1 MEFAVAVRRGTGE
14 PGRERAFGEE
24 KRTAGVLAGG
34 LDEDLRRAGV
44 MMLALS
50 GAVKD
55 RIHGADCTP
64 RLPLSPRQQ
73 HAPPAR
79 S

>member
-24 KRTAGVLAGG
+24 KRTAGVLAVA
-34 LDEDLRRAGV
+34 LMKICAG
-44 MMLALS
+44 
-50 GAVKD
+50 
-55 RIHGADCTP
+55 
-64 RLPLSPRQQ
+64 
-73 HAPPAR
+73 PA